1 MRVEVRGNHDPAG
14 TEQLNS
20 VLARSRAENVEAAL
34 ISLGV
39 PAARL
44 AAVPEDKDRET
55 CAAVKEEERLF
66 CRSASFR
73 VIGAPVKGCG
83 ARTRACRVHNRVN
96 AWPKDW
102 TGVRKSA
109 NTARGSACATNAREL
124 SALC

>member
-1 MRVEVRGNHDPAG
+1 VELKEELQRRAFRFPTGSSAIPPEQRFLLDDVAAQILSLIKAASALGRTIQIEVRGNHDPAG

-20 VLARSRAENVEAAL
+20 MLARSRAQNVEAAL

-44 AAVPEDKDRET
+44 AAVPEDKERET

-73 VIGAPVKGCG
+73 VIGVP
-83 ARTRACRVHNRVN
+83 
-96 AWPKDW
+96 
-102 TGVRKSA
+102 
-109 NTARGSACATNAREL
+109 
-124 SALC
+124 